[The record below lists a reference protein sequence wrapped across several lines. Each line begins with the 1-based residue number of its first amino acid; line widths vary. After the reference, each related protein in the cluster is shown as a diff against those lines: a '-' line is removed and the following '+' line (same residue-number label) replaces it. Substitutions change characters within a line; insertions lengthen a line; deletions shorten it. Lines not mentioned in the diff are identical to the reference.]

1 MDGRFP
7 TSDTPADDLGQ
18 LNDPTSNTFLVEH
31 LCVWACLLGLGD
43 NKCDCKSRVCCCAC
57 ACSVD
62 RRMNGGLIGTVLR
75 LHDRSTGASSTQV
88 CHHPF

>member
-43 NKCDCKSRVCCCAC
+43 NKCDCKSGCV
-57 ACSVD
+57 VV
-62 RRMNGGLIGTVLR
+62 LVHVLR
-75 LHDRSTGASSTQV
+75 TAG
-88 CHHPF
+88 